1 MQPKIKNNFELPV
14 REKIISDR
22 GSVHMRFY
30 SLSFKNKWEGLGEG
44 WLNSFLPLKKKG
56 GLNYGFTVNYLPPT
70 DIRASIV
77 KLGSLSSDVFERR
90 TSTGSERFSLLV
102 CIDATKF
109 LLLSVF
115 TLIESICPNICSKS
129 RLKGTKKQLP
139 VDFRRSKTLSPKLP
153 NNLWPF
159 WAHFPAASSE
169 HAPQGKRGPKMT
181 GNWA

>member
-1 MQPKIKNNFELPV
+1 M
-14 REKIISDR
+14 
-22 GSVHMRFY
+22 
-30 SLSFKNKWEGLGEG
+30 GEG

-56 GLNYGFTVNYLPPT
+56 GLNSGFTVSYLPLT

-139 VDFRRSKTLSPKLP
+139 VDFRPSKTLLPKLP
-153 NNLWPF
+153 NNL
-159 WAHFPAASSE
+159 
-169 HAPQGKRGPKMT
+169 
-181 GNWA
+181 